1 MHSFIVKRVNNGTKN
16 LDSLYGGVPIYRKV
30 QGKKISNLRSDNSYY
45 ESVTSHDP
53 EKVLLNFSNHS
64 LTEHEKSLLSRG
76 LDFAIPPKNVNYADY
91 LLPFELLFRYIDL
104 CEIPSYDKEFIRS
117 RFRDCAITCF
127 QDSGKINENTLS
139 KKEHLALKNLIK
151 NRDFIIQ
158 KADKGNTV
166 VILNKSD
173 SIYKINVVLNDSS
186 KFQKL
191 SVDQSKVLNHIVHME
206 NRIIDVF
213 KKVRNKKVISEKKY
227 EDLHPVGSY
236 PGILYGRAKID
247 KLVLTVSP

>member
-1 MHSFIVKRVNNGTKN
+1 MRN
-16 LDSLYGGVPIYRKV
+16 LCLVEDWI
-30 QGKKISNLRSDNSYY
+30 
-45 ESVTSHDP
+45 
-53 EKVLLNFSNHS
+53 
-64 LTEHEKSLLSRG
+64 
-76 LDFAIPPKNVNYADY
+76 
-91 LLPFELLFRYIDL
+91 LLFRLKMLITQIIYYLLNYYLGIL
-104 CEIPSYDKEFIRS
+104 ICVRFPVMTKNSYVVGSGI
-117 RFRDCAITCF
+117 CAITCF